1 MTSGILVRLGS
12 SGTTYAG
19 CAEFKEVGGRACK
32 PDSVLHP
39 NCVAVRVRGDHSSS
53 PGIATGIQQP
63 TRGFYRA
70 GPALPSY
77 LALHHAGFSV
87 PPVLPPERWALT
99 PPFHPCQTS
108 RAFRRRL
115 TGFPVRCHR
124 ASLRRRSI
132 LCGTFRSASSG
143 TGIPACPP
151 GFAPWRYQARCPV
164 KSSADHSSAAFRRP
178 RTDQRASGRCPDFP
192 PAQPSCDDQASDH
205 PARRHLYYTSATPP
219 SGASELVNVSVAIEG
234 NVPFGTFAITKPL
247 PYAW

>member
-1 MTSGILVRLGS
+1 MLDIPFRCGNCAARGLPDATSAPMIHGILLAATCKPPRQPRAIPGPQELFELILLLVKLLWTLS
-12 SGTTYAG
+12 QVCIEA
-19 CAEFKEVGGRACK
+19 KKNGGRACK
-32 PDSVLHP
+32 PDSVPHT
-39 NCVAVRVRGDHSSS
+39 NCEAVCVRGDHSSS

-87 PPVLPPERWALT
+87 PPVSPPERWALT

-132 LCGTFRSASSG
+132 LCGTFRS
-143 TGIPACPP
+143 
-151 GFAPWRYQARCPV
+151 
-164 KSSADHSSAAFRRP
+164 SAAPRR
-178 RTDQRASGRCPDFP
+178 
-192 PAQPSCDDQASDH
+192 
-205 PARRHLYYTSATPP
+205 
-219 SGASELVNVSVAIEG
+219 N
-234 NVPFGTFAITKPL
+234 
-247 PYAW
+247 

>member
-1 MTSGILVRLGS
+1 LPPLFFQLDTERAEWMGNQETVAGIGI
-12 SGTTYAG
+12 
-19 CAEFKEVGGRACK
+19 EDKKVGGRACK
-32 PDSVLHP
+32 PDSVPHASQKLA
-39 NCVAVRVRGDHSSS
+39 CARGDHSSS

-87 PPVLPPERWALT
+87 PLVSPPGRWALT

-132 LCGTFRSASSG
+132 LCGTFRSAVVAPGFSPASS
-143 TGIPACPP
+143 TSPP
-151 GFAPWRYQARCPV
+151 GV
-164 KSSADHSSAAFRRP
+164 TRRVALSRVP
-178 RTDQRASGRCPDFP
+178 LTIPQPPFGVRELISVPQDGVRTFLPLQPCSGGFTPPFLGLSQRSPGP
-192 PAQPSCDDQASDH
+192 PASLIIP
-205 PARRHLYYTSATPP
+205 R
-219 SGASELVNVSVAIEG
+219 
-234 NVPFGTFAITKPL
+234 
-247 PYAW
+247 

>member
-19 CAEFKEVGGRACK
+19 CAEFKKVGGRACK
-32 PDSVLHP
+32 PDSVPHS
-39 NCVAVRVRGDHSSS
+39 NCEAVRARGDHSSS

-87 PPVLPPERWALT
+87 PPVSPPERWALT

-124 ASLRRRSI
+124 APLRRRSI
-132 LCGTFRSASSG
+132 LCGTFRDAVVAPGFSPASS
-143 TGIPACPP
+143 TLPP
-151 GFAPWRYQARCPV
+151 GV
-164 KSSADHSSAAFRRP
+164 TRRVALS
-178 RTDQRASGRCPDFP
+178 RVP
-192 PAQPSCDDQASDH
+192 PTTSQP
-205 PARRHLYYTSATPP
+205 P
-219 SGASELVNVSVAIEG
+219 
-234 NVPFGTFAITKPL
+234 
-247 PYAW
+247 

>member
-1 MTSGILVRLGS
+1 
-12 SGTTYAG
+12 
-19 CAEFKEVGGRACK
+19 
-32 PDSVLHP
+32 
-39 NCVAVRVRGDHSSS
+39 VRGDHSSS

-87 PPVLPPERWALT
+87 PPVSPPERWALT

-132 LCGTFRSASSG
+132 LCGTFRDAVVAPDFSPASS
-143 TGIPACPP
+143 TSPP
-151 GFAPWRYQARCPV
+151 GV
-164 KSSADHSSAAFRRP
+164 TRRVALSRVP
-178 RTDQRASGRCPDFP
+178 LLPKKERASGRCPDFP
-192 PAQPSCDDQASDH
+192 PARPSCDDQASDH
-205 PARRHLYYTSATPP
+205 PARPPLLLYTGERT
-219 SGASELVNVSVAIEG
+219 GFVLV
-234 NVPFGTFAITKPL
+234 
-247 PYAW
+247 